1 MDNNEDKSAELNS
14 IVLVIHRDFDV
25 GTALHHSWTYEGLV
39 QEVYKVTNNKATHLS
54 KCKFEMPDAA
64 NTQYDLDFGK
74 DFFWQQNLAKEYQ
87 EVAEAISK
95 EIADWK
101 REYDS
106 FTQPLDPGAADA
118 KINSGLDAVGE
129 MQDKKVRI
137 DNHFA
142 MIEEIANNIRKRRI
156 DELHRIE
163 IQILK
168 GGSTSVD
175 SENFATLLEMLTDSS
190 RENSGRLT
198 LNDKLRL
205 LTIYL
210 LSRFCE
216 VSP

>member
-1 MDNNEDKSAELNS
+1 MADAITK
-14 IVLVIHRDFDV
+14 
-25 GTALHHSWTYEGLV
+25 
-39 QEVYKVTNNKATHLS
+39 EV
-54 KCKFEMPDAA
+54 
-64 NTQYDLDFGK
+64 
-74 DFFWQQNLAKEYQ
+74 
-87 EVAEAISK
+87 
-95 EIADWK
+95 ADWK

-106 FTQPLDPGAADA
+106 FTQPIDPGAADA

-142 MIEEIANNIRKRRI
+142 MIEEITNNIRQRRI

-163 IQILK
+163 TQILK

-190 RENSGRLT
+190 RENPSRLT

-210 LSRFCE
+210 LSRLYE
-216 VSP
+216 D